1 MMKTPVWVVTNVQ
14 PQKDYTLIL
23 TFASGEKK
31 LFDARPLLAKAIY
44 KPLNNLSFFLTA
56 KADCG
61 SVAWSDEIDIN
72 KRTRVINKRKGNVKC
87 SVPKSHENSS
97 NPHNSVTHF
106 FPAVSLTIK

>member
-44 KPLNNLSFFLTA
+44 KPLNNLSFFL
-56 KADCG
+56 
-61 SVAWSDEIDIN
+61 V
-72 KRTRVINKRKGNVKC
+72 
-87 SVPKSHENSS
+87 VP
-97 NPHNSVTHF
+97 
-106 FPAVSLTIK
+106 

>member
-61 SVAWSDEIDIN
+61 SVAWIDEIDIAPEYLYECSLPLQ
-72 KRTRVINKRKGNVKC
+72 VI
-87 SVPKSHENSS
+87 
-97 NPHNSVTHF
+97 
-106 FPAVSLTIK
+106 

>member
-1 MMKTPVWVVTNVQ
+1 MNHCVKRSDHDYENASMVVTNVQ

-61 SVAWSDEIDIN
+61 SVAWSDEIDIAPEYLYECSLPLQ
-72 KRTRVINKRKGNVKC
+72 VI
-87 SVPKSHENSS
+87 
-97 NPHNSVTHF
+97 
-106 FPAVSLTIK
+106 